1 MAPGCASRWRGESL
15 VSVPVSPSGSPGVSG
30 VVPGFPPPP
39 CRSCCCCWLWGR
51 AAAPSSLRVLPVVLP
66 YGRLRHA
73 VLPQGRT
80 TDGMPGLPLR
90 LRTAAGERSKDS
102 GARPALLR
110 SGFGGVW
117 EESGCPR
124 ALGVSAQPREC
135 ALVCVC
141 EGLGCSVPVGM
152 PPAPSRAPCP
162 AGIFFLMPPK
172 ALHKPFSA
180 LLQRQLEPVV
190 PDALTSSRQ
199 GPGAGHLLRAG
210 ELQRPRGCPV
220 PVPCA
225 GAQPRPADPACGG
238 RRSRCSPLSLSP
250 REWFF
255 LLSHE
260 VLNPMYC
267 LFEYAGK
274 NNYCLQINPASSINP
289 DHLTYF
295 RFIGRFIAM
304 VRARR
309 GVPQPSCAQQPPHY
323 TPLHPI
329 TPLPARVLV
338 PRVGLEGLH
347 QSGATCC
354 RAGDGCGAEGTPL
367 PGAVLR
373 GWLQVL
379 GCHPRCCRVCSSALF
394 LAPAV

>member
-1 MAPGCASRWRGESL
+1 M
-15 VSVPVSPSGSPGVSG
+15 SVPVSPSGSPGVSG
-30 VVPGFPPPP
+30 VVLGFPPPP

-135 ALVCVC
+135 AFVCVC
-141 EGLGCSVPVGM
+141 VRGAGLLGARRDASCSQPSSVPSRDFLSDASKSTSQTVFSTSAKAAGACGARC
-152 PPAPSRAPCP
+152 PHQLPAGPRSWALASCRRAAEAQGLSCPCP
-162 AGIFFLMPPK
+162 LCRGA
-172 ALHKPFSA
+172 AS
-180 LLQRQLEPVV
+180 
-190 PDALTSSRQ
+190 SSRPSLRWPQEPLLTALALSQ
-199 GPGAGHLLRAG
+199 GMVLP
-210 ELQRPRGCPV
+210 PV
-220 PVPCA
+220 PR
-225 GAQPRPADPACGG
+225 GAQPHVLPLRVRWQKQLLPADQPCLLHQPRPPHLFPLHRPLHCHGKSPTRRPAAELCPA
-238 RRSRCSPLSLSP
+238 
-250 REWFF
+250 
-255 LLSHE
+255 
-260 VLNPMYC
+260 
-267 LFEYAGK
+267 A
-274 NNYCLQINPASSINP
+274 
-289 DHLTYF
+289 
-295 RFIGRFIAM
+295 
-304 VRARR
+304 
-309 GVPQPSCAQQPPHY
+309 